1 MRDCIVYLAHL
12 VKIES
17 GIFDAYIDFRLDRDL
32 YYFVS
37 SSPQNQDF
45 GKTKTYIELRSLKT
59 TRRLS
64 TGCYYK
70 LNLDLLNRCDFTE
83 NEESLVIGRSYD
95 LESIEFLD
103 YNDQDL
109 LQSHE
114 ALDRNDLMHNHENG
128 RLQIPDF
135 FKGDLF
141 LLVRDVGLANWNE
154 LLDENNIIRIVYDIG
169 AKLLANQVI
178 VRKLFNSRLNALKRA
193 KPILVISHWD
203 IDHYHCLECA
213 SIQEIRACFSK
224 VVCMDMMKSLTSQRI
239 YEKILYALGSNNVF
253 CIKPAFRID
262 GIQMHLWQR
271 IGNIAFYI
279 GEYSRTI
286 NYAGLCMFVRGNTK
300 SAIFT
305 GDVKLMQAKNIY
317 DNERT
322 NGLRTYKH
330 VLIAPHHGGD
340 YGINSRLYSC
350 PTTSVIISVGPNSYG
365 HPSPNMLS
373 YLMSLCHGNVYRTD
387 YSGDIIDRI

>member
-1 MRDCIVYLAHL
+1 MGNCIVYLAHL

-37 SSPQNQDF
+37 SDPQNQDF
-45 GKTKTYIELRSLKT
+45 GKAKTYIELRSLKA

-64 TGCYYK
+64 AGCYYK
-70 LNLDLLNRCDFTE
+70 LNLDLLNHCDFTE

-95 LESIEFLD
+95 LKSIEFLGYD
-103 YNDQDL
+103 DQDL
-109 LQSHE
+109 LQNHE

-128 RLQIPDF
+128 RLQIPNF

-141 LLVRDVGLANWNE
+141 LLVRDVGQANWNE
-154 LLDENNIIRIVYDIG
+154 LLDGNNITRIVYDIG
-169 AKLLANQVI
+169 AELRANQTI
-178 VRKLFNSRLNALKRA
+178 VRSLFYSRLYTLKRD

-213 SIQEIRACFSK
+213 SIQEIRTCFSK

-239 YEKILYALGSNNVF
+239 YKKILYALGSNNVF
-253 CIKPAFRID
+253 CIKPALRTN
-262 GIQMHLWQR
+262 GNQMRLWQR

-286 NYAGLCMFVRGNTK
+286 NYAGLCMFVHGNTK

-305 GDVKLMQAKNIY
+305 GDVKLIQAKYIY
-317 DNERT
+317 DNEKT
-322 NGLRTYKH
+322 NGLTQ
-330 VLIAPHHGGD
+330 
-340 YGINSRLYSC
+340 
-350 PTTSVIISVGPNSYG
+350 
-365 HPSPNMLS
+365 
-373 YLMSLCHGNVYRTD
+373 
-387 YSGDIIDRI
+387 

>member
-1 MRDCIVYLAHL
+1 MGNCIVYLAHL

-37 SSPQNQDF
+37 SDPQNQDF
-45 GKTKTYIELRSLKT
+45 GKAKTYIELRSLKA

-64 TGCYYK
+64 AGCYYK
-70 LNLDLLNRCDFTE
+70 LNLDLLNHCDFTE

-95 LESIEFLD
+95 LKSIEFLGYD
-103 YNDQDL
+103 DQDL
-109 LQSHE
+109 LQNHE

-128 RLQIPDF
+128 RLQIPNF

-141 LLVRDVGLANWNE
+141 LLVRDVGQANWNE
-154 LLDENNIIRIVYDIG
+154 LLDGNNITRIVYDIG
-169 AKLLANQVI
+169 AELRANQTI
-178 VRKLFNSRLNALKRA
+178 VRSLFYSRLYTLKRD

-213 SIQEIRACFSK
+213 SIQEIRTCFSK

-239 YEKILYALGSNNVF
+239 YKKILYALGSNNVF
-253 CIKPAFRID
+253 CIKPALRTN
-262 GIQMHLWQR
+262 GNQMRLWQR

-286 NYAGLCMFVRGNTK
+286 NYAGLCMFVHGNTK

-305 GDVKLMQAKNIY
+305 GSVSKSVSVQAPSDSSDMQI
-317 DNERT
+317 
-322 NGLRTYKH
+322 
-330 VLIAPHHGGD
+330 
-340 YGINSRLYSC
+340 
-350 PTTSVIISVGPNSYG
+350 
-365 HPSPNMLS
+365 
-373 YLMSLCHGNVYRTD
+373 
-387 YSGDIIDRI
+387 